1 MQDFVVRLREEVK
14 QHQLWQPDSK
24 LLLAVSGGADSMA
37 LLAAIACLPEQERPA
52 FAVVHVHHHLREE
65 SDEELEMVQGY
76 CAERSIPFYA
86 KHWLAE
92 RHPVRNV
99 EQAAREFRYSF
110 FAEMLQRLQATH
122 VLTAHHADDQLETI
136 LMRLVRGSTLQGM
149 TGIARSRPFKGG
161 KLVRPL
167 LAFQKQELYAFCA
180 EENIPYRED
189 ATNQETSFTRN
200 RYRQLVVPLL
210 KEENEQVTR
219 HFSEF
224 SDDLQDLLQV
234 AQPMIAR
241 NFAQAFTKKE
251 AGWHLDLPAWR
262 EMAPALQRSVL
273 SHFISVYWI
282 AAGGT
287 FQRNQ
292 MEAIMA
298 LIENPSPQKQ
308 ISLSGGWQ
316 VRKRYDTLIFLSAL
330 PTESTE
336 MEIHEKL
343 ELNRWVELPFH
354 GKIGLFPKGNALPK
368 DVAAG
373 AEIFYVAADCK
384 ALPFLIRSRRPG
396 DKIVLNKNR
405 PFTKKVSRLFVD
417 AKVPRE
423 ARQQAIVVTDSED
436 RLLWVPGYAE
446 SVWLSETESMQ
457 DRYVLVYIK

>member
-37 LLAAIACLPEQERPA
+37 LLASMACLPEQERPA

-86 KHWLAE
+86 KHWQAE

-99 EQAAREFRYSF
+99 EQAARDFRYSF

-234 AQPMIAR
+234 AQPMIAKK
-241 NFAQAFTKKE
+241 FAEAFTKKE

-273 SHFISVYWI
+273 SHFISEHWI
-282 AAGGT
+282 PAGGT

-336 MEIHEKL
+336 MEIHE
-343 ELNRWVELPFH
+343 
-354 GKIGLFPKGNALPK
+354 
-368 DVAAG
+368 
-373 AEIFYVAADCK
+373 
-384 ALPFLIRSRRPG
+384 
-396 DKIVLNKNR
+396 
-405 PFTKKVSRLFVD
+405 
-417 AKVPRE
+417 
-423 ARQQAIVVTDSED
+423 
-436 RLLWVPGYAE
+436 
-446 SVWLSETESMQ
+446 ET
-457 DRYVLVYIK
+457 